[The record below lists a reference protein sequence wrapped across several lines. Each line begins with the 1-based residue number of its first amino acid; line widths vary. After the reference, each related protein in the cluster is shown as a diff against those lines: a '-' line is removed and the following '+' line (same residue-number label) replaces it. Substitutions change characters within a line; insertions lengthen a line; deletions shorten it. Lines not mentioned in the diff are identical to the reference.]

1 MRAATVRRKPT
12 PADQRRVAV
21 ARERVAYHMGGMLA
35 GLDVETQIETCRV
48 VIRAAAQ
55 IAKQVGG
62 EGRASGVLC
71 GALVDVSPAF
81 RDMRPAMAE
90 AETLFSKPGPAN
102 SEATPGPKS
111 APVAAFE
118 QPSATCIASSLKSA
132 SAAKFSGGDQ

>member
-35 GLDVETQIETCRV
+35 GLDVETQIETCRA

-81 RDMRPAMAE
+81 RDMRPAIAE
-90 AETLFSKPGPAN
+90 AEALFARSDPADP
-102 SEATPGPKS
+102 EATSRPKY
-111 APVAAFE
+111 APLAGFG
-118 QPSATCIASSLKSA
+118 QPSATCIASSRKTA